1 MIDFQINIVRHCIAN
16 DWLQI
21 LERYAKEWIIE
32 IKDITPFVT
41 EQYKVV
47 QSGKLDDLLVAKERV
62 YLVKDDDV
70 AKQLKLDVVL
80 NHT

>member
-1 MIDFQINIVRHCIAN
+1 M
-16 DWLQI
+16 QI

-41 EQYKVV
+41 QQYKVV

-70 AKQLKLDVVL
+70 AKQLKLDTAV
-80 NHT
+80 NHM

>member
-1 MIDFQINIVRHCIAN
+1 M
-16 DWLQI
+16 
-21 LERYAKEWIIE
+21 ERYAKEWIIE

>member
-1 MIDFQINIVRHCIAN
+1 M
-16 DWLQI
+16 QI

-70 AKQLKLDVVL
+70 AKQLKLDVVV
-80 NHT
+80 NHM